1 MRIVSA
7 LVLVAGLATCAYA
20 QDGTAT
26 QPADAAKTAE
36 AAKQAAD
43 AAAEKAKQDAAA
55 AAKAAEFAQQE
66 LAKVKKAIPVPDN
79 APVATS
85 TVEGI
90 LIEELKLGEGYEVK
104 PGGAVVALYHGT
116 LKADPTKVF
125 DSAFERGEPIAFPL
139 SGVIEGWQKG
149 VPGMKIG
156 GVRRLT
162 IPAAMAYGANSP
174 SPDIP
179 ANSDLVFVIQLVD
192 AVQSTDTVV
201 GTGDVVAGQ
210 CVPVTNYVIKD
221 GEGKVVGQN
230 PAGQPYVW
238 FPGEFEGLTAGL
250 EGMKVGGKRTIKVP
264 KGFNEAM
271 PGVELNRPTGVDLTI
286 EVELIANRNLPQN
299 PRGRR

>member
-7 LVLVAGLATCAYA
+7 LVLVAGLTTAAWA
-20 QDGTAT
+20 QDGAAT
-26 QPADAAKTAE
+26 QTTD

-43 AAAEKAKQDAAA
+43 AAVEKAKQDAEA
-55 AAKAAEFAQQE
+55 AAKAAAFAQQE
-66 LAKVKKAIPVPDN
+66 LEKVKKAIPVPDN

-85 TVEGI
+85 NVEGI
-90 LIEELKLGEGYEVK
+90 VIEDLKLGEGYEVK

-116 LKADPTKVF
+116 LKSDPTKVF

-139 SGVIEGWQKG
+139 TGVIEGWQKG

-179 ANSDLVFVIQLVD
+179 ANSDLVFVIQLID
-192 AVQSTDTVV
+192 AVQSTDTLE
-201 GTGDVVAGQ
+201 GTGEAISGP

-221 GEGKVVGQN
+221 AEGKVVGQN

-238 FPGEFEGLTAGL
+238 FPQEFDGLAAGM

-264 KGFNEAM
+264 KDFNQPI
-271 PGVELNRPTGVDLTI
+271 PGVELNRPTGVPLTI
-286 EVELIANRNLPQN
+286 EVELVANRNIPQQ